1 MWKRLRYTLHATL
14 KCPHSRN
21 ISVLNMVD
29 KCNEAFYKSTIFL
42 RISLIPATVTLAI
55 FLIGFLIPSW
65 KYLELNLD
73 LRKLT
78 ARNAES
84 DIASRDYNVS
94 SWLFYDELEMGFDF
108 SYLDTNDTKLSKDIN
123 ESIISHPFFVAYIKI
138 GLWRTRVCVEMFAE
152 EQCLHPFETQ
162 GKDFYDSRQKL
173 F

>member
-1 MWKRLRYTLHATL
+1 
-14 KCPHSRN
+14 
-21 ISVLNMVD
+21 MVD
-29 KCNEAFYKSTIFL
+29 KFNEAFYKSTIFL
-42 RISLIPATVTLAI
+42 RISLIPATVTLVI

-78 ARNAES
+78 VRNAES